1 MKKSLKV
8 CQILLLLIIFL
19 CSSLGLNYVYAADI
33 VASGNCGENI
43 TWSLDSDGT
52 LTITGSGDMSGE
64 ECAWLDYADQ
74 VKNVVFNGEITSISA
89 NAFARNTNLTNVT
102 IPETVTE
109 INRRAFAEC
118 TNLQTVI
125 FPEGLREI
133 GTSAFYNCTSL
144 TSVELGEDLM
154 YIRQDAFANC
164 TALKEITLNSRLVL
178 VDDSEY
184 TLPENLEQING
195 HKYSGMYYY
204 ARQNGINF
212 KDVSTNQEFSGTI
225 TNQDYLDKLP
235 TTGVKALGIISNHST
250 TGNISEDAIDFCN
263 TKDENNETY
272 QAIKAKVEELT
283 ANCTTDMEK
292 AEAITKWVRGSK
304 DYGGVTGAPATIETV
319 YYCFN
324 ATELKCEGF
333 TTLTNYML
341 YLCGIPT
348 ATAKNLTHQWSAA
361 FVDGEWIY
369 IDATGGIVDGAS
381 QTAHEIIYTYN
392 NAAYIIMEP
401 TEENTY
407 AKKLDIPEVECEHLH
422 TTTHQ
427 AVASTCLVQGNAEYV
442 TCADCG
448 KVISGSAEK
457 LPLADHSYGE
467 LIARV
472 EPTHTSET
480 LAGGVEAHY
489 ECSVCGKLFNED
501 KEEVTEEDL
510 VIPAP
515 EHSYGEDWTNDTDY
529 HWKECGC
536 GNIVEQEAHR
546 GGEAT
551 CSEQATCE
559 VCGVKYGNLNPNNHK
574 NTELINE
581 KEATCQ
587 EEGYTG
593 DTYCN
598 DCDTVIATGTTIEKT
613 DHRGGEATCV
623 SKAKCEVCGTEYGEI
638 DSTNHKNTETRN
650 AVEATC
656 TTGGYTGDT
665 YCADCDTKLEDGEV
679 IKAEGHKGGEAT
691 CVSKAKCEVC
701 GTEYGEIDSTNH
713 KNTELI
719 NEKEVTCTED
729 GYTGD
734 TYCND
739 CDKVVENGTTITATG
754 HKGGE
759 ATCVSKAKCE
769 VCGLEYGEIDSTN
782 HKNTETRNAVEAT
795 TETEGYTGDIYC
807 IDCDELV
814 TEGEIIPVITTDPE
828 EPTDDE
834 TKPTEPSEDETK
846 PSTDDEKEEVKPVE
860 EEKETTDES
869 KPQTDDNSNMTLWI
883 SLLVISGIS
892 FVAIARCNT
901 KRKVSKHSK

>member
-33 VASGNCGENI
+33 VATGEWGDNI
-43 TWSLDSDGT
+43 TWTLDSDGT
-52 LTITGSGDMSGE
+52 LTITGDGDMYTEQTSVSP
-64 ECAWLDYADQ
+64 WNDYKDQ
-74 VKNVVFNGEITSISA
+74 VKNVVFNGEITSIS
-89 NAFARNTNLTNVT
+89 NRAFEKHTNLQSITLPDT
-102 IPETVTE
+102 IDT
-109 INRRAFAEC
+109 IGLRAFAEC
-118 TNLQTVI
+118 PILETVVMPENLVS
-125 FPEGLREI
+125 I
-133 GTSAFYNCTSL
+133 GMGAF
-144 TSVELGEDLM
+144 
-154 YIRQDAFANC
+154 INC
-164 TALKEITLNSRLVL
+164 TALKSIELPERVMYINEYAFDGCTSLTEITVKSDLV
-178 VDDSEY
+178 
-184 TLPENLEQING
+184 TLYDTENVLPNTITTVYGYQ
-195 HKYSGMYYY
+195 YSGAYYY
-204 ARQNGINF
+204 ARNNGLTFIDLNTD
-212 KDVSTNQEFSGTI
+212 KTITGTI
-225 TNQDYLDKLP
+225 TNEDFLNALP
-235 TTGVKALGIISNHST
+235 TTGLGLGVIENGGSSDNPSVSFYN
-250 TGNISEDAIDFCN
+250 GKN
-263 TKDENNETY
+263 TSNETY
-272 QAIKAKVEELT
+272 QEIKAIVDEIT
-283 ANCTTDMEK
+283 ADCTTQKEK
-292 AEAITKWVRGSK
+292 ARAVYDWVTDNIS
-304 DYGGVTGAPATIETV
+304 YGGVIGSSASENFIYHVFEEKQARCGGYTM
-319 YYCFN
+319 
-324 ATELKCEGF
+324 
-333 TTLTNYML
+333 LTNYML

-348 ATAKNLTHQWSAA
+348 ASVKNLTHEWTAA
-361 FVDGEWIY
+361 YVDGEWMQ
-369 IDATGGIVDGAS
+369 IDTT
-381 QTAHEIIYTYN
+381 QYTFDSARNIANNVIFVYN
-392 NAAYIIMEP
+392 GSAYFINEP
-401 TEENTY
+401 TEGIKYLET
-407 AKKLDIPEVECEHLH
+407 LDMGEIECEHIN

-442 TCADCG
+442 TCDDCG

-457 LPLADHSYGE
+457 LPLADHNYGE

-472 EPTHTSET
+472 EPTHTETT

-598 DCDTVIATGTTIEKT
+598 DCDTVIATGTNIEKT

-691 CVSKAKCEVC
+691 CV
-701 GTEYGEIDSTNH
+701 N
-713 KNTELI
+713 
-719 NEKEVTCTED
+719 
-729 GYTGD
+729 
-734 TYCND
+734 
-739 CDKVVENGTTITATG
+739 
-754 HKGGE
+754 
-759 ATCVSKAKCE
+759 KAKCE

-782 HKNTETRNAVEAT
+782 HKNTEIRNAVEAT
-795 TETEGYTGDIYC
+795 TETEGYTGDVYC

-814 TEGEIIPVITTDPE
+814 KEGEVIPVITTDPE

-860 EEKETTDES
+860 EEKETTDGVN
-869 KPQTDDNSNMTLWI
+869 PQTDDNSNMTLWI

-892 FVAIARCNT
+892 FVAITRCNT